1 MENNEKNAEGLIMTE
16 QEKMAAGQPYIS
28 SAPELRRLSSRAKD
42 LIRAFNAL
50 PAGETALRD
59 SLQREILGRCGENV
73 RINQPF
79 FVDYGCHISIGD
91 NSLVNLNC
99 TFLDTGAI
107 QIGRYVLIGPDVK
120 IYTASHPLWGPDR
133 FQAQEDGTAGI
144 VTLTA
149 PVVIRDYA
157 WIGGGTV
164 ILPGVTI
171 GRNAVIG
178 AGSVVTQ
185 DIPDDAIACGDPCT
199 VRKWNRPGGPVPL
212 DGEAGGGRTGETG
225 GTP

>member
-1 MENNEKNAEGLIMTE
+1 MTE
-16 QEKMAAGQPYIS
+16 REKMDAGRPYLS
-28 SAPELRRLSSRAKD
+28 TDPELRRLSSRAKD
-42 LIRAFNAL
+42 LILVFNAL

-59 SLQREILGRCGENV
+59 RLQREILGRCGENV

-91 NSLVNLNC
+91 NSLVNLGC

-107 QIGRYVLIGPDVK
+107 QIGKHVLIGPDVK
-120 IYTASHPLWGPDR
+120 IYTANHPIYGPDR
-133 FQAQEDGTAGI
+133 FQSRADGTAGI
-144 VTLTA
+144 VTFTA
-149 PVVIRDYA
+149 PVTIRDYA

-178 AGSVVTQ
+178 GGSVVTQ
-185 DIPDDAIACGDPCT
+185 DIPDDAIACGVPCT
-199 VRKWNRPGGPVPL
+199 VKKWNRPGGPVTL
-212 DGEAGGGRTGETG
+212 DGVPCGCKCQIDGLTDEKGGM
-225 GTP
+225 P